1 MDIVIKGQGD
11 YHKLFHIILNPISD
25 DCVTIHLYQSFL
37 RPMDIL
43 ILTEFIIYQ
52 LNTIGKINLNV
63 QNQPVKN
70 YLQAIGLLEFCTKN
84 HFSPSE
90 ILEIPSYTAIPIRR
104 VNRTTMNYY
113 ILKTQAFFQTFC
125 PGKDLGVLQIALSEL
140 INNVY
145 DHSKSPIDCYVF
157 CQYYR
162 MKKTIVIGVADLG
175 YGIPIIVNKY
185 LKSLD
190 LTELSQFEAVK
201 WALKLNKTTRSEPH
215 NAGRG
220 LDIISSFIRA
230 INGSWKLFSDGV
242 RMESSENGDQ
252 FSANPIQNFIGTV
265 IEISINVNNLEDLER
280 KDFLDW
286 EF

>member
-11 YHKLFHIILNPISD
+11 YHKLFHIILNPIPD
-25 DCVTIHLYQSFL
+25 EHITIHLFQPFL

-52 LNTIGKINLNV
+52 LRTAGRVNLIV
-63 QNQPVKN
+63 ESQPVKN
-70 YLQAIGLLEFCTKN
+70 YLQAIGLLEFCSEN

-90 ILEIPSYTAIPIRR
+90 ILEIESYTAMPIRR
-104 VNRTTMNYY
+104 VNRETMNYY
-113 ILKTQAFFQTFC
+113 ILKTQSFFQTFC

-162 MKKTIVIGVADLG
+162 QKRTIVIAVADLG
-175 YGIPIIVNKY
+175 YGIPLTVNRF
-185 LKSLD
+185 LKSQGLHI
-190 LTELSQFEAVK
+190 LSQFAAVE
-201 WALKLNKTTRSEPH
+201 WALKLHQTTRSEPH

-220 LDIISSFIRA
+220 LDIISSFVHA
-230 INGSWKLFSDGV
+230 IDGSWKLFSDEV
-242 RMESSENGDQ
+242 KMESSQVGNQ
-252 FSANPIQNFIGTV
+252 FLPNPIQNFTGTV
-265 IEISINVNNLEDLER
+265 IEISIKVDNLNDLETV
-280 KDFLDW
+280 DFLNW
-286 EF
+286 

>member
-11 YHKLFHIILNPISD
+11 YHKLFHIIINPIPD
-25 DCVTIHLYQSFL
+25 ECITIHLYQPFL

-52 LNTIGKINLNV
+52 LNIVGKVNLNV
-63 QNQPVKN
+63 ENNPVKN
-70 YLQAIGLLEFCTKN
+70 YLQAIGLLEFCSEN

-90 ILEIPSYTAIPIRR
+90 ILEIPSYTAMPIRR
-104 VNRTTMNYY
+104 VNRMTMNYY
-113 ILKTQAFFQTFC
+113 IDRTQAFFQTFC

-162 MKKTIVIGVADLG
+162 MKKTIVIAVADLG
-175 YGIPIIVNKY
+175 FGIPLTVNKF
-185 LKSLD
+185 LD
-190 LTELSQFEAVK
+190 SQGLQKLSQFDAVK
-201 WALKLNKTTRSEPH
+201 WALKLHKTTRSEPH

-220 LDIISSFIRA
+220 LDTISSFVLANRG
-230 INGSWKLFSDGV
+230 NWKLFSDEV
-242 RMESSENGDQ
+242 KMEGLENGNQ
-252 FSANPIQNFIGTV
+252 FSQNPVQNFTGTV
-265 IEISINVNNLEDLER
+265 IEISIKVDNLNDIETV
-280 KDFLDW
+280 DFLDW
-286 EF
+286 